1 MKLVTNN
8 ISKDRSEGSEK
19 RSCLTNY
26 FQTMMKGQKRSE
38 IILYVVLWA
47 LLFAA
52 PVISLYLDSWHLTG
66 ASEVASH
73 AASGMA
79 SGAASEV
86 ASNVA
91 SGVADASQHSAARDW
106 MGVYSAWSLLAMF
119 CVTFFIHNFL
129 VAPLLVYRNRK
140 WQYAGAVAVL
150 VVAFA
155 AYQLW
160 GRPHRP
166 EPGERMEPGMEAPM
180 NPMDKTFGEQMDKP
194 QDSPMDKPQEGQMS
208 KSQDDQLAP
217 HPEMKGEHPMA
228 QEGMGKEEKGKEEHL
243 RDMNL
248 EKQEA
253 RPVPPAKPKVDMMH
267 EPPRA
272 FGGQDS
278 VAFIIMSLLLGLNI
292 GTKYF
297 FKSLDDRKRMK
308 ELERENLNS
317 QLAYLKCQINPH
329 FFMNTLNNIHALVDI
344 DPEQAK
350 YTIEVLSKLMRY
362 VLYEGN
368 KSMAPLQKELDFI
381 GHYIDLMKIRYTD
394 KVRITLS
401 LPSSR
406 KQLASSINLGEIQVP
421 SLLFATFVENAFKH
435 GVSYQKA
442 SFIEVSVRVDEVA
455 HEVEFLC
462 CNSKKPAAEDKKSAA
477 GDKHGGVGLQNAT
490 KRLQLIYGKD
500 GYRMDVKQDDEE
512 YRLLLRMP
520 IK

>member
-1 MKLVTNN
+1 MKLFTDRL
-8 ISKDRSEGSEK
+8 KDRSEGSEK
-19 RSCLTNY
+19 RSCWTDY
-26 FQTMMKGQKRSE
+26 YQTMMKGQKRSE

-52 PVISLYLDSWHLTG
+52 PVISLYIDSWHLTG
-66 ASEVASH
+66 ASD
-73 AASGMA
+73 
-79 SGAASEV
+79 
-86 ASNVA
+86 VA
-91 SGVADASQHSAARDW
+91 SGVASGVASDVSSGVADVSQHSAARDW
-106 MGVYSAWSLLAMF
+106 MGVFSVWSLLAMF
-119 CVTFFIHNFL
+119 CITFFLHNFF

-140 WQYAGAVAVL
+140 WQYAGAVIVL
-150 VVAFA
+150 AIAFT
-155 AYQLW
+155 AYQIW

-166 EPGERMEPGMEAPM
+166 EPGERMEPRMEKPM
-180 NPMDKTFGEQMDKP
+180 NPMGP
-194 QDSPMDKPQEGQMS
+194 
-208 KSQDDQLAP
+208 
-217 HPEMKGEHPMA
+217 
-228 QEGMGKEEKGKEEHL
+228 
-243 RDMNL
+243 
-248 EKQEA
+248 
-253 RPVPPAKPKVDMMH
+253 RPVPPAKPKVDVMH

-272 FGGQDS
+272 FGGQDT

-317 QLAYLKCQINPH
+317 QLEYLKYQINPH

-394 KVRITLS
+394 KVRISLS
-401 LPSSR
+401 LP
-406 KQLASSINLGEIQVP
+406 KASSDASVAASVSSASVGDKEQPSINQSDILVP

-435 GVSYQKA
+435 GVSYQKP
-442 SFIEVSVRVDEVA
+442 SFIEVSVRVDETS

-462 CNSKKPAAEDKKSAA
+462 NNSKKPASE
-477 GDKHGGVGLQNAT
+477 DKHGGVGLQNAI
-490 KRLQLIYGKD
+490 KRLQLIYGKN
-500 GYRMDVKQDDEE
+500 GYTMDVHENSEE

-520 IK
+520 IRK

>member
-1 MKLVTNN
+1 MKLFTNN
-8 ISKDRSEGSEK
+8 ISTDRSGGSER

-52 PVISLYLDSWHLTG
+52 PVISLYFDSWHLTG
-66 ASEVASH
+66 ASD
-73 AASGMA
+73 
-79 SGAASEV
+79 
-86 ASNVA
+86 VA
-91 SGVADASQHSAARDW
+91 SGVADVSQHSAARDW

-119 CVTFFIHNFL
+119 CITFFIHNFL

-140 WQYAGAVAVL
+140 WQYAGAVIVL
-150 VVAFA
+150 AIAFT
-155 AYQLW
+155 AYQIW
-160 GRPHRP
+160 GRAHRP
-166 EPGERMEPGMEAPM
+166 EPGERMEPGMERPM
-180 NPMDKTFGEQMDKP
+180 NPMDKPKD
-194 QDSPMDKPQEGQMS
+194 GQMT
-208 KSQDDQLAP
+208 P
-217 HPEMKGEHPMA
+217 HPEMEGEHPMDW
-228 QEGMGKEEKGKEEHL
+228 EGMVKEEHL

-248 EKQEA
+248 EKQDA
-253 RPVPPAKPKVDMMH
+253 RPVPPAKPKVDMIH

-317 QLAYLKCQINPH
+317 QLEYLKYQINPH

-394 KVRITLS
+394 KVRISLS
-401 LPSSR
+401 LPTTDSTTVGD
-406 KQLASSINLGEIQVP
+406 KEQSSINQSNILVP

-435 GVSYQKA
+435 GVSYQKP
-442 SFIEVSVRVDEVA
+442 SFIEVSVRVDEA
-455 HEVEFLC
+455 SHEVEFLC
-462 CNSKKPAAEDKKSAA
+462 NNSKKPAAE
-477 GDKHGGVGLQNAT
+477 DKHGGVGLQNAI

-500 GYRMDVKQDDEE
+500 GYTMDVKQNDEE
-512 YRLLLRMP
+512 YRMLLRMP